1 MKRTA
6 VLSILLMLGLVTTS
20 LPLSESIA
28 YWSNSAEA
36 KRQRKRYRR
45 HTRAWWRRRRAQLRR
60 QRARREAHERRR
72 DEAAQLLRRS
82 HGVSLVAPRAVNS
95 SSPATL
101 IAPIHSA
108 PAAVRVALPVPN
120 SWSVVA
126 GMSRLSGETRFNV
139 TADDG
144 RVSGTALWSR
154 VAAMPDQTSV
164 LSPRTKLL
172 AGVPTTS
179 LRRIVIDRMIAAGG
193 WVVNDTERQLGGR
206 SVFVVFAQSTGADGA
221 RRNLAFYFT
230 ELDGQIFSLAT
241 TATANFADQ
250 LAAQSEQF
258 VAAVHERRHS
268 AQATR

>member
-60 QRARREAHERRR
+60 QRERREARDRRR

-82 HGVSLVAPRAVNS
+82 HGVFVAPRAAKS
-95 SSPATL
+95 GSPATL
-101 IAPIHSA
+101 TASTHVA
-108 PAAVRVALPVPN
+108 PAAVSVALPVPN

-139 TADDG
+139 KANDG
-144 RVSGTALWSR
+144 RVSGTAAWSR
-154 VAAMPDQTSV
+154 VAALPDQTSV

-193 WVVNDTERQLGGR
+193 WVINDTERQLGGR

-221 RRNLAFYFT
+221 RQNLAFYFT
-230 ELDGQIFSLAT
+230 EFDGQIFSLAT